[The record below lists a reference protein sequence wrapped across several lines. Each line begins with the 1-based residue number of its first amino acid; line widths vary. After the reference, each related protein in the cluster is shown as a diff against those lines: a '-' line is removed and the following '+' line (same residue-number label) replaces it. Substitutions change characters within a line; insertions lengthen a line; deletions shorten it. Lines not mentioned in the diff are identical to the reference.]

1 VRKGLLTTSNL
12 MVDKFTTAAQY
23 AGTQPLIDC
32 WLTDTDAITIGDYL
46 GGNRSEV

>member
-1 VRKGLLTTSNL
+1 VRKSLLTTSNL
-12 MVDKFTTAAQY
+12 MADKFTTATQY

-32 WLTDTDAITIGDYL
+32 LLDTDAITTGDYL